1 MTDAPMTLSAFQ
13 DAARRTINP
22 SLDPDRQ
29 LLDAVAGLA
38 EEAGEAL
45 GAVRKHLFQAKPL
58 DRDALIEELG
68 DALWCVAAAATVAG
82 VTLDEVARR
91 NVEKLRTRYPD
102 GFSPRI

>member
-1 MTDAPMTLSAFQ
+1 MNA
-13 DAARRTINP
+13 
-22 SLDPDRQ
+22 SLRQEQQ

-45 GAVRKHLFQAKPL
+45 GAVRKHVFQARPL
-58 DRDALIEELG
+58 DRDALVEELG
-68 DALWCVAAAATVAG
+68 DALWCVAAAAAAAG

-102 GFSPRI
+102 GFSARIRVE